1 MDSYL
6 YEAKSFETVGAAI
19 IRDESNCISTD
30 PKFIH
35 NVYGCQYLTYLFKR
49 EISLAVLQVSRPH

>member
-1 MDSYL
+1 MNSYL
-6 YEAKSFETVGAAI
+6 YEARSFETVGTAI

-30 PKFIH
+30 LRFIN
-35 NVYGCQYLTYLFKR
+35 NVYGCQYLTYLFKG